1 MSRRNGKKGGD
12 EDFVT
17 VDQVHELLEQQKL
30 FHRELMEQ
38 QESNFKN
45 FLTIVNEANNKR
57 LDTMMKEISELR
69 ESLHY
74 TQKDVDVLLAKE
86 RKSNTKLSEIDSDLS
101 VVATNITSFLPKI
114 YYLDSHDEITL

>member
-1 MSRRNGKKGGD
+1 
-12 EDFVT
+12 
-17 VDQVHELLEQQKL
+17 
-30 FHRELMEQ
+30 MEQ

-45 FLTIVNEANNKR
+45 FLTIVTEANNKR

-86 RKSNTKLSEIDSDLS
+86 RKSTTKLSEIDSDLS
-101 VVATNITSFLPKI
+101 VVATNFIPA
-114 YYLDSHDEITL
+114 